1 MNMHAYASFMKGICV
16 EAFLVGETSGQL
28 FRHAR
33 YGDWPRIHSCQKRC
47 VAVPEDCP
55 RAQWWREVMSELE
68 PYITI
73 DEGHPLE
80 LCVPSR
86 DKRIRT
92 KQQDHLVDCHIVTGT
107 LPKGSFLR
115 LELETGTSLY
125 IQSPAY
131 SFAWYARQLEA
142 IVQSGTLTYE
152 QGRAILQSYGYELCG
167 TYALDARDS
176 NEEAHYFLQPATT
189 TEEIIAWCKGAL
201 RRKGAFFAL
210 ECATTML
217 DGSGSPRETFHSIML
232 TSCADMGGVGLGD
245 ALLNHPINVSSELR
259 RAFHRWPM
267 RPDLQFPEIGLFIE
281 HLGPK
286 HGEATQFME
295 DALRA
300 QDYSAAGALLY
311 PTTKEDFESAAA
323 YDRFLRRVGLG
334 LLRRPDANAQHA
346 GSCLLSLLDD
356 RQATKTRWSVFD
368 VQNDRM
374 KDYWQPR
381 LVIDNA

>member
-1 MNMHAYASFMKGICV
+1 
-16 EAFLVGETSGQL
+16 
-28 FRHAR
+28 
-33 YGDWPRIHSCQKRC
+33 
-47 VAVPEDCP
+47 
-55 RAQWWREVMSELE
+55 MSELE

-201 RRKGAFFAL
+201 RRKGA
-210 ECATTML
+210 
-217 DGSGSPRETFHSIML
+217 
-232 TSCADMGGVGLGD
+232 ADMGGVGLGD

-346 GSCLLSLLDD
+346 GSYLLSLLDD

-374 KDYWQPR
+374 KDYWQTR